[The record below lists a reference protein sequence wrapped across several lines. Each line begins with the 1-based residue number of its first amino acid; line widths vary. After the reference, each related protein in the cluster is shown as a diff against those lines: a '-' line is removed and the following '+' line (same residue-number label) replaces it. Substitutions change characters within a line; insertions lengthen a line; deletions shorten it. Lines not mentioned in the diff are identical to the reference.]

1 MATDL
6 ERAFKALQ
14 NKKEGYDKLFAY
26 YDGDQPLTYT
36 ATRLKDIFKD
46 LDAYFAEN
54 WCSVVIDSTRDR
66 INLREVQI
74 KNATAAK
81 IWKEMWERTELS
93 LESDETHEAAL
104 VAGEAYVIVWKDSD
118 GRVDAY
124 ANDPRLCHV
133 FYDAQF
139 PRKKKFAAKWFVDDA
154 GKIELTLYY
163 PDGLEYYISDA
174 KAESVTAASSFRAMP
189 KAKASNPF
197 GEIPVFHFRLAQRK
211 VKSDLKSVIA
221 PQNGINK
228 LLTDMMVT
236 AEYLAFPQR
245 FIISNAETKGKVRN
259 APNEILDLPAGDG
272 VGQQTQVGQLPAA
285 DLKNYLDAI
294 DNLATT
300 ISSITRTPKHYFFSV
315 GSNLSGE
322 ALIAMEAPLNKKAQD
337 RVDRFIPVWKQ
348 VVLFMLKAAGQDVKP
363 EEVEIVFDKPE
374 TIQPRTQ
381 AETRQLNVNAGMP
394 LKSVLRDEGR
404 SDDYIKQVE
413 KDIEEEGK
421 RKSDLGK
428 AYLDEARKKFDQN
441 NNAAPT
447 TLVAG
452 ASDGERSRSLETSD
466 SAPPSR
472 KVDNAD

>member
-1 MATDL
+1 MSSDL

-14 NKKEGYDKLFAY
+14 AKKDGYNTLFAY
-26 YDGDQPLTYT
+26 YDGEQPLTYT

-66 INLREVQI
+66 INLREIQV

-81 IWKEMWERTELS
+81 IWKEMWERTELN

-104 VAGEAYVIVWKDSD
+104 VAGEAYMIVWKDNE
-118 GRVDAY
+118 GQVDAY
-124 ANDPRLCHV
+124 ANDPRLCHI

-154 GKIELTLYY
+154 EKIQLTLYY
-163 PDGLEYYISDA
+163 ADHLEYYIS
-174 KAESVTAASSFRAMP
+174 KG
-189 KAKASNPF
+189 KASDTTSAGSFVAKNGVFKATNPF
-197 GEIPVFHFRLAQRK
+197 GEIPVFHFRMGQRK
-211 VKSDLKSVIA
+211 AKSDLKSVIA

-245 FIISNAETKGKVRN
+245 YIISNAETQGKIKN
-259 APNEILDLPAGDG
+259 APNEIMDLPAGDG
-272 VGQQTQVGQLPAA
+272 IGQQTQAGQFAAA
-285 DLKNYLDAI
+285 DLENYLKAI
-294 DNLATT
+294 DNLAGAV
-300 ISSITRTPKHYFFSV
+300 SSITRTPKHYFFSV

-337 RVDRFIPVWKQ
+337 RIDRFIPVWKQ
-348 VVLFMLKAAGQDVKP
+348 VVLFMLKAAGQEVKSEDV
-363 EEVEIVFDKPE
+363 EVVFDKPE

-381 AETRQLNVNAGMP
+381 AETRQMNVIAGMP
-394 LKSVLRDEGR
+394 LRSVLREEGK
-404 SDDYIKQVE
+404 SEIYIAQVM

-428 AYLDEARKKFDQN
+428 VYLEEARKKFDQN
-441 NNAAPT
+441 AAAPNPPAADAASPQTQEQRLGGQIGGGNNAA
-447 TLVAG
+447 
-452 ASDGERSRSLETSD
+452 
-466 SAPPSR
+466 
-472 KVDNAD
+472 

>member
-1 MATDL
+1 MTTDL
-6 ERAFKALQ
+6 ERSYKALHDKQ
-14 NKKEGYDKLFAY
+14 DGLDKLFAY
-26 YDGDQPLTYT
+26 YDGEQPLTYT

-66 INLREVQI
+66 INLREVQVR
-74 KNATAAK
+74 NTGAAK

-104 VAGEAYVIVWKDSD
+104 VAGEAYVIVWKDEA
-118 GRVDAY
+118 GLVDAY
-124 ANDPRLCHV
+124 ANDPRLCHM
-133 FYDAQF
+133 FYDAQW
-139 PRKKKFAAKWFVDDA
+139 PRKKKFAAKWFKDDDE
-154 GKIELTLYY
+154 KIRLTLYY
-163 PDGLEYYISDA
+163 ADRLEYYISKGKAENVTGAGSFQAMPTA
-174 KAESVTAASSFRAMP
+174 KAG
-189 KAKASNPF
+189 NPF

-211 VKSDLKSVIA
+211 TKSDLKSVIA

-245 FIISNAETKGKVRN
+245 YIISAAETQGKVRN

-272 VGQQTQVGQLPAA
+272 IGQQTQAGQFPAA

-300 ISSITRTPKHYFFSV
+300 ISSITRTPKHYFFSI

-337 RVDRFIPVWKQ
+337 RIDRFVPVWKQ
-348 VVLFMLKAAGQDVKP
+348 VALFMLKAAGQEVKAD
-363 EEVEIVFDKPE
+363 EVEPVFDKPE

-381 AETRQLNVNAGMP
+381 AETRQMNVNAGVP
-394 LKSVLRDEGR
+394 LKTILRDEGR
-404 SDDYIKQVE
+404 SEAYIQQVE

-421 RKSDLGK
+421 RKSDLGS
-428 AYLDEARKKFDQN
+428 AYLAEARRKFDQGGGPTPN
-441 NNAAPT
+441 TVSATRVADMANGGSTTPSREVNNAA
-447 TLVAG
+447 
-452 ASDGERSRSLETSD
+452 
-466 SAPPSR
+466 
-472 KVDNAD
+472 

>member
-1 MATDL
+1 MTTDL
-6 ERAFKALQ
+6 ERSYTALQ
-14 NKKEGYDKLFAY
+14 AKQEGYNKLIAY
-26 YDGDQPLTYT
+26 YDGEQPLTYT

-74 KNATAAK
+74 RNTAAAK
-81 IWKEMWERTELS
+81 IWKEIWERTELN
-93 LESDETHEAAL
+93 LESDEVHEAAL
-104 VAGEAYVIVWKDSD
+104 VTGEAYIIVWKDD
-118 GRVDAY
+118 EGQVDAY
-124 ANDPRLCHV
+124 ANDPRLCHI

-139 PRKKKFAAKWFVDDA
+139 PRKKKFAAKWFVNDNK
-154 GKIELTLYY
+154 KIRLTLYY
-163 PDGLEYYISDA
+163 KDHLEYYISKANSENVSDA
-174 KAESVTAASSFRAMP
+174 NSFVAMKTDRAN
-189 KAKASNPF
+189 NPF

-211 VKSDLKSVIA
+211 TKSDLKSVIA

-245 FIISNAETKGKVRN
+245 YIISNAETKGKVRN

-272 VGQQTQVGQLPAA
+272 IGQQTQAGQFPAA

-300 ISSITRTPKHYFFSV
+300 ISSITRTPKHYFFSI

-337 RVDRFIPVWKQ
+337 RIDRFIPVWKQ
-348 VVLFMLKAAGQDVKP
+348 VAIFMLKVAGQEVKA
-363 EEVEIVFDKPE
+363 EEVEPVFDRPE

-381 AETRQLNVNAGMP
+381 AETRQMNVNAGIP
-394 LKSVLRDEGR
+394 LKTVLRDEGK
-404 SDDYIKQVE
+404 SMAYIEQLE

-428 AYLDEARKKFDQN
+428 AYLDAARVKFDQGSGTSATRVAEAADGGLKPPLPEV
-441 NNAAPT
+441 NNAA
-447 TLVAG
+447 
-452 ASDGERSRSLETSD
+452 
-466 SAPPSR
+466 
-472 KVDNAD
+472 